1 MLPNALFALSF
12 SSFNKSPTVSLN
24 QLLKLFMPVQHVRM
38 LIPILRTAF
47 ILLWVAAGAGVLL
60 AQPKPVTGEQGSSA
74 GSDESP
80 FGKVEAGQA
89 VDLKEILPIER
100 QINPENYRL
109 GPTDQLLLSIPGFE
123 QANGGQFPL
132 AVGMD
137 NTVLLPRGLPLV
149 DVRGMTLFAFRQT
162 VDSLFRARGG
172 KVYQSGVAVALVSP
186 RAIYVRV
193 SGDVPSPGPYVL
205 SAADRASTAIAAANR
220 LPKDLPDKQKGELER
235 VEYQR
240 NQSGI
245 GTRDIGYTLSGSRTV
260 RRLVIRHNDGTSD
273 YADLVR
279 YRAFG
284 NDSDNPTLREG
295 DEVVVEKIS
304 PFDPTIAIA
313 GAVNATS
320 EVPYRPGDNA
330 LMLLRLATGVR
341 EDADLDGAYIARY
354 SSASAQRIPLNIRD
368 TIALAS
374 QLLSPGDQFVVPR
387 KAAVRTAARTG
398 FVTVEGEV
406 MNPSV
411 YPVVNGQTKLSEV
424 IAAAGG
430 MTSNASLSGAHIIR
444 GLDPNKYRT
453 KPILSDPIAGM
464 ANSTLNLEDSTRFKF
479 DNELQE
485 NRVSVDFV
493 ELFVKG
499 NQEQDV
505 TLLSGD
511 EIIIPRDPG
520 GVYVYGRVQR
530 PGWVAIKQ
538 GVENEYYLKAA
549 GGYTEAANAGRVIVE
564 KYGTG
569 VWEDICCTQITS
581 GDRIYV
587 PGDRDTPARTSLEVA
602 GTIIG
607 ITSGILLIADTVIR
621 LIEALTKKE

>member
-1 MLPNALFALSF
+1 
-12 SSFNKSPTVSLN
+12 
-24 QLLKLFMPVQHVRM
+24 MPVQHVRIVPSLLRAAVLLLL
-38 LIPILRTAF
+38 LI
-47 ILLWVAAGAGVLL
+47 AGAATLL
-60 AQPKPVTGEQGSSA
+60 AQPKPVTGEQTTSA
-74 GSDESP
+74 GSQESP
-80 FGKVEAGQA
+80 FGKMEAGKA
-89 VDLKEILPIER
+89 VDLKEILPVER
-100 QINPENYRL
+100 QINAATYRL
-109 GPTDQLLLSIPGFE
+109 GPTDQLILSIPGFE
-123 QANGGQFPL
+123 QTNGGQFPL
-132 AVGMD
+132 VVGMD

-149 DVRGMTLFAFRQT
+149 DVRGMTLAAFRQT
-162 VDSLFRARGG
+162 VDSLFQVRGG
-172 KVYQSGVAVALVSP
+172 KLYQSGVAVALISP

-205 SAADRASTAIAAANR
+205 SAADRASTAIGAANR
-220 LPKDLPDKQKGELER
+220 LPKNLPDKQKGELER

-245 GTRDIGYTLSGSRTV
+245 GTRDIGYTLNGNRIV

-295 DEVVVEKIS
+295 DEVVVEKTS

-320 EVPYRPGDNA
+320 EIPYRPGDNA
-330 LMLLRLATGVR
+330 LMMLRLASGIR

-354 SSASAQRIPLNIRD
+354 SSASAQRVPLNVRD
-368 TIALAS
+368 TLALAS
-374 QLLSPGDQFVVPR
+374 QQLSPGDQIVIPR
-387 KAAVRTAARTG
+387 KVTVRTAARTG

-424 IAAAGG
+424 ITAAGG
-430 MTSNASLSGAHIIR
+430 MTPNASLSGAHIIR

-453 KPILSDPIAGM
+453 KPLLSDPIAGM

-493 ELFVKG
+493 ELFAKG
-499 NQEQDV
+499 NQAQDV

-530 PGWVAIKQ
+530 PGWVAIKE
-538 GVENEYYLKAA
+538 GVENEYYVKAA
-549 GGYTEAANAGRVIVE
+549 GGYTEAANADRVIVE

-587 PGDRDTPARTSLEVA
+587 PGDRDTPARTSLEIA

-607 ITSGILLIADTVIR
+607 ITSGILLIANTVIN
-621 LIEALTKKE
+621 IIDALTKKE